1 MDPVTLRAVA
11 EMARQRGA
19 LAKSAVLR
27 ERLQDKRDG
36 LERLGAARALDQ
48 LARDLEAT
56 ADEFEANPDPA
67 DEWVRRLRLSF
78 V

>member
-11 EMARQRGA
+11 EMARQRGK
-19 LAKSAVLR
+19 LAKSSVLR
-27 ERLQDKRDG
+27 EQLQDKRNG

-56 ADEFEANPDPA
+56 ADEFESNPDPA
-67 DEWVRRLRLSF
+67 GDGS
-78 V
+78 

>member
-1 MDPVTLRAVA
+1 MAPVTVREVA
-11 EMARQRGA
+11 EMARERGT
-19 LAKSAVLR
+19 LAKSSVLR
-27 ERLQDKRDG
+27 ERLEDKRDG

-67 DEWVRRLRLSF
+67 GDGL
-78 V
+78 

>member
-11 EMARQRGA
+11 EIARQRAA
-19 LAKSAVLR
+19 LAKSSVLR
-27 ERLQDKRDG
+27 ERLQEKRDG

-56 ADEFEANPDPA
+56 ANEFEANPGPA
-67 DEWVRRLRLSF
+67 
-78 V
+78 

>member
-11 EMARQRGA
+11 EIARQRGT
-19 LAKSAVLR
+19 LAKSSVLR
-27 ERLQDKRDG
+27 EQLQDKRDG

-56 ADEFEANPDPA
+56 ADEFEANPDQTG
-67 DEWVRRLRLSF
+67 DGS
-78 V
+78 